1 MIIIDPKSFKSY
13 SITSKYGKFLL
24 KQYINY
30 YMKFGG
36 SLGLSN
42 SVNTAKINPKNES
55 NQLPINSINIE
66 EFNVKIC
73 YDFLLGSDEILNT
86 LKETLTDKNEKSY
99 QIIID
104 DKNTKISIFQHI
116 IDTGKCII
124 QDGPFFPVDFN
135 PNHITLNL
143 HTHPNY
149 CIDQLAIETH
159 KKEVINSALPTDL
172 DVMGT
177 INASIYYSK
186 QCVSG
191 IISKKGLCVYSP
203 SKELMELISE
213 NKGDKDMIIDVIA
226 TNSKKY
232 AFKKHNDIELH
243 QEFKRILNPEDET
256 NEHAYIHMYYHTFN

>member
-42 SVNTAKINPKNES
+42 SVNTANINPKIEP
-55 NQLPINSINIE
+55 NQRPINSISIE

-73 YDFLLGSDEILNT
+73 YDFLLGSDKILNK

-99 QIIID
+99 RIIID
-104 DKNTKISIFQHI
+104 DKNTKISIFQNTI
-116 IDTGKCII
+116 ETEKCMIK
-124 QDGPFFPVDFN
+124 DAPVFPVDFN

-149 CIDQLAIETH
+149 CIDQLAIDTN

-172 DVMGT
+172 DIMST
-177 INASIYYSK
+177 INATIYYSK

-213 NKGDKDMIIDVIA
+213 NEEDKDIIIDVIA
-226 TNSKKY
+226 TNSMNY
-232 AFKKHNDIELH
+232 AFEKHSDIELH

-256 NEHAYIHMYYHTFN
+256 NEHSYIHMYYHTFN